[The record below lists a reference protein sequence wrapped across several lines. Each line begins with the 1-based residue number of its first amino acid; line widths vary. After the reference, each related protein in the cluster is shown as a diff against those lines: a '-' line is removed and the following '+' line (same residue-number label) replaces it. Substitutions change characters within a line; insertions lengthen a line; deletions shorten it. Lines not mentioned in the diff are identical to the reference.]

1 MKLKKLMSLFTAA
14 AMTVSN
20 FAALT
25 VSADYTYEEKSM
37 RNVYVRANDT
47 ESGNSTTVYMGDDAK
62 VYLAVDDPNKGD
74 YDETGTTDIEKHIQP
89 QYDMNGYVVKFYYD
103 PNYFELAD
111 SGTGYDLN
119 YGVAA
124 DYIYEASDED
134 LDGDIDD
141 FYIGEDPTFYVDS
154 GSKNGDGGTETV
166 GGITYNVAY
175 ITVLFTGS
183 WLPQKADGNDSWYNI
198 CELPL
203 TPLKTGTTQV
213 FVETNAEVEDYGLT
227 LLAKHVTDYP
237 LTFDLNV
244 VNNGYHTINIKN
256 KLKPDA
262 PTATPGP
269 GEYENEVD
277 VELVVDDEP
286 DSEIYYSTDG
296 GETYQVYTDPIHID
310 TNTTIICYTRRQDGT
325 ESQPATYEY
334 TIRPSSPKLF
344 WETTALNTSLVPDVY
359 SDVNPYTVYVSD
371 SGIYA
376 SSGKAI
382 DDTNQVYYTYS
393 TTVSTDLVTIDY
405 GGTDAE
411 TDWVQVSKRDDLDLN
426 KLYID
431 ETRTVRLI
439 TINSNSE
446 KSYVSTYY
454 LGIKPA
460 DVVITP
466 EGGEVDGRSV
476 DVTLTTETEGATI
489 YYTVDGSD
497 PRVSGMIYTG
507 TITVSKTTTVRAV
520 AKYNGIYSDVTYETY
535 IIEPTPDDAVDAY
548 PPAGEYTDEVAVELT
563 SPTGRDIYYT
573 TDGSD
578 PADETNPNRYL
589 YDPENPIVLDEDT
602 TITAVSYDPDTD
614 TYGEPYTFTYTIK
627 PSAPILSP
635 ESEQFVSI
643 GEVAIYNPCPEKDYI
658 VYYTTDGTD
667 PRTSSTRIAITGDSA
682 VETITA
688 YTEIN
693 AVTYNPET
701 DTYSDVVTE
710 TYDVI
715 SSRPAK
721 PVITPDP
728 GVYILEN
735 GSTDTYTAQFLPV
748 QDGVTIYYTVAYA
761 SQGEYPKGDPNIGY
775 YDETITYTAG
785 DEIPLIGET
794 IIKAVAVNAF
804 GIRSD
809 LGTFSYTITPDVPDI
824 PPSAVLSEDLNPLRV
839 VAVPGSTVTYT
850 IGESNAGFTNTLT
863 APDDGVFYIDPAT
876 GQAYAD
882 EDLTTLLGEENTSYA
897 MPTDKIE
904 LTISCE
910 KDGVT
915 SGENYSVYTISS
927 SGDLAAP
934 YADKDSGEYEEILDE
949 NGNLLSVSLYCI
961 TSGATIQY
969 KTASETDWHDY
980 DASEPIAI
988 NDDTVLNVRA
998 EKDGEYSSIVSYV
1011 YIFVPPAPVIT
1022 PVSGRYSDTLDVVIS
1037 VPDGVPS
1044 DRNYTIY
1051 YRKATDS
1058 ADVRYTGQA
1067 IEITE
1072 SASLRAYI
1080 VEDDQTD
1087 DAKYSDST
1095 AVYYI
1100 IDTTAAY
1107 GKVSVASP
1115 YDTRSVFYTSE
1126 IITTPYSNGIELV
1139 SNNSDATIMY
1149 YYTYTRTDGTTVYSA
1164 SQLTYD
1170 TPIMVTSSM
1179 TGITITAWLVDSNG
1193 AEIADSR
1200 DTFTYRFVDTDT
1212 LGVPT
1217 TSLDESVEYPT
1228 GTTYTLINA
1237 YPDDD
1242 AIAIYYTTD
1251 GSDPTDPDNPN
1262 RILYNDGDLLTLTD
1276 NPTTINAAYV
1286 VSVDDDELYGD
1297 IGEYTFTVTDTVE
1310 ETPTPTPT
1318 ATTSATKKPSSGG
1331 GSSGGATRATATPTV
1346 SPTEE
1351 PEATEEPNIA
1361 GEHEAYISGYP
1372 DGSVRAENNIS
1383 REEVSQI
1390 IFRIMEDDAKND
1402 YVPTG
1407 EEYPDVAADR
1417 WSAPAVE
1424 YLSIKGIIHGYPDGN
1439 FIPDGEITRAEFCTL
1454 ITYYLGLDAS
1464 DAEVPFDDITD
1475 EHWGYGYV
1483 SALYNAG
1490 YITGYEDGTFR
1501 PDAQLSRAEA
1511 VTVFNLILGR
1521 TPLLEYLLTTDFN
1534 PFNDLEE
1541 DTWYFEKVLEASI
1554 THEYE
1559 LNEDG
1564 YEEPWYLESDEEEE
1578 AEETD
1583 TEEETDTSEETDET
1597 DTSEETDET
1606 DTSEET
1612 DSTEETE

>member
-1 MKLKKLMSLFTAA
+1 MKFKKLMSLFTAA
-14 AMTVSN
+14 VMAASN

-25 VSADYTYEEKSM
+25 ASAYTDDEKAM

-47 ESGNSTTVYMGDDAK
+47 ESGNVTTVYMGEDAK

-74 YDETGTTDIEKHIQP
+74 YDETGTTDLEKHTQP
-89 QYDMNGYVVKFYYD
+89 QYDMNGYIVKFYYD
-103 PNYFELAD
+103 PNYFDLVESTNSYPLDCSVAYTTNI
-111 SGTGYDLN
+111 SAEDLN
-119 YGVAA
+119 GTSTQ
-124 DYIYEASDED
+124 IED
-134 LDGDIDD
+134 FDVPLG
-141 FYIGEDPTFYVDS
+141 FYVK
-154 GSKNGDGGTETV
+154 GYGTGTETIS
-166 GGITYNVAY
+166 GTTYNTAY
-175 ITVLFTGS
+175 MMVLFNGI
-183 WLPQKADGNDSWYNI
+183 WLPQKADGDDSWYNI
-198 CELPL
+198 CALPL
-203 TPLKTGTTQV
+203 TPKKTGTTQV
-213 FVETNAEVEDYGLT
+213 FIETNDTQENYSLE
-227 LLAKHVTDYP
+227 LLSKNVSGYP
-237 LTFDLNV
+237 VNFDLSV

-262 PTATPGP
+262 PVPSPDP
-269 GEYENEVD
+269 GEYEDTVD
-277 VELVVDDEP
+277 VTLTVEDEP
-286 DSEIYYSTDG
+286 DCAIYYSTDG
-296 GETYQVYTDPIHID
+296 GTTYKEYTGAITI
-310 TNTTIICYTRRQDGT
+310 TSNTSITCYAQRQDGT
-325 ESQPATYEY
+325 VSAVRTYDY

-344 WETTALNTSLVPDVY
+344 WETTALNTNLVPEVY
-359 SDVNPYTVYVSD
+359 SAANPYTVYVSD
-371 SGIYA
+371 STIYA
-376 SSGKAI
+376 SSGNTIA
-382 DDTNQVYYTYS
+382 DNCQVYYTYS
-393 TTVSTDLVTIDY
+393 TSVSTDDITWNY

-411 TDWVQVSKRDDLDLN
+411 TDWVMVDKTYNS
-426 KLYID
+426 LYID
-431 ETRTVRLI
+431 QTRTVRLV
-439 TINSNSE
+439 TINTDGE
-446 KSYVSTYY
+446 LSYVSTYY

-460 DVVITP
+460 NVEISPD
-466 EGGEVDGRSV
+466 GGDYLRSV
-476 DVTLTTETEGATI
+476 DVTLTTETAGATI
-489 YYTVDGSD
+489 YYTVDGTD
-497 PRVSGMIYTG
+497 PRVSGMIYSEP
-507 TITVSKTTTVRAV
+507 ITVSKTTTVRAV

-548 PPAGEYTDEVAVELT
+548 PPAGTYEDEIAVELT

-573 TDGSD
+573 TDGTD
-578 PADETNPNRYL
+578 PATSSTRQK
-589 YDPENPIVLDEDT
+589 YDPENPIELDEST
-602 TITAVSYDPDTD
+602 TIIAVSYDPDTE
-614 TYGEPYTFTYTIK
+614 TYGEPYTFKYTIK

-643 GEVAIYNPCPEKDYI
+643 GEVAIYNPCPEKNYI
-658 VYYTTDGTD
+658 VYYTTDGSD
-667 PRTSSTRIAITGDSA
+667 PKTSSTRIEVTGDSA

-693 AVTYNPET
+693 AVTYNPTTGE
-701 DTYSDVVTE
+701 YSDVVTE

-728 GVYILEN
+728 GVYIIEN

-775 YDETITYTAG
+775 YDETVTYTAG

-809 LGTFSYTITPDVPDI
+809 LGVFSYTITPEAPEI
-824 PPSAVLSEDLNPLRV
+824 PPSAVLSGDLNPLRV
-839 VAVPGSTVTYT
+839 VAVPGSAVTYT

-876 GQAYAD
+876 GEAYAD
-882 EDLTTLLGEENTSYA
+882 EALTTRLGDENTSYS

-915 SGENYSVYTISS
+915 SSENYSVYTISA
-927 SGDLAAP
+927 SGDIAAP

-969 KTASETDWHDY
+969 KTATESTWHDY
-980 DASEPIAI
+980 DASTPIAVD
-988 NDDTVLNVRA
+988 DDTVLNIRA
-998 EKDGEYSSIVSYV
+998 EKNGEYSSIVSYV
-1011 YIFVPPAPVIT
+1011 YTFVPPAPVIT
-1022 PVSGRYSDTLDVVIS
+1022 PVSGRYSDTLEVVLS

-1058 ADVRYTGQA
+1058 ADVRYTGQT

-1080 VEDDQTD
+1080 VEDDLTT

-1100 IDTTAAY
+1100 IDTTSAY
-1107 GKVSVASP
+1107 GTVSVASP
-1115 YDTRSVFYTSE
+1115 YDTRRVFYTSE
-1126 IITTPYSNGIELV
+1126 ITTTPYSNGIELV
-1139 SNNSDATIMY
+1139 TNNSDATIMY
-1149 YYTYTRTDGTTVYSA
+1149 YYEYTLENGTTVYSA
-1164 SQLTYD
+1164 SQKEYD

-1179 TGITITAWLVDSNG
+1179 TGLKITAWLVDDNG
-1193 AEIADSR
+1193 SEISDSR
-1200 DTFTYRFVDTDT
+1200 ATFEYRFVNKDS

-1217 TSLDESVEYPT
+1217 TTLEEGVDYPS

-1242 AIAIYYTTD
+1242 DIGIYYTTD
-1251 GSDPTDPDNPN
+1251 GSDPTNPDNPN
-1262 RILYNDGDLLTLTD
+1262 RILYDGETLTLD
-1276 NPTTINAAYV
+1276 DDTTIKAAYV
-1286 VSVDDDELYGD
+1286 VKSEDDELCGD
-1297 IGEYTFTVTDTVE
+1297 TAEYNYTVAEQT
-1310 ETPTPTPT
+1310 TPKPTS
-1318 ATTSATKKPSSGG
+1318 TTKASSGG
-1331 GSSGGATRATATPTV
+1331 GGGGGSSTKATATPTV
-1346 SPTEE
+1346 APTETPE
-1351 PEATEEPNIA
+1351 PTEEPNIA
-1361 GEHEAYISGYP
+1361 GEHIAYISGYP
-1372 DGSVRAENNIS
+1372 DGSVRAENEIS

-1390 IFRIMEDDAKND
+1390 IFRIMEDDAKDD

-1417 WSAPAVE
+1417 WSAQAVE
-1424 YLSIKGIIHGYPDGN
+1424 YLSINGIIHGYPDGS
-1439 FIPDGEITRAEFCTL
+1439 FMPEGKITRAEFCTL
-1454 ITYYLGLDAS
+1454 ITYYLGLDADYS
-1464 DAEVPFDDITD
+1464 EIPFDDITD

-1541 DTWYFEKVLEASI
+1541 DTWYYEKVLEASI

-1564 YEEPWYLESDEEEE
+1564 YEEPWYLETDEDT
-1578 AEETD
+1578 EETD
-1583 TEEETDTSEETDET
+1583 TSDETDSSEETDTSEET
-1597 DTSEETDET
+1597 
-1606 DTSEET
+1606 
-1612 DSTEETE
+1612 ETE